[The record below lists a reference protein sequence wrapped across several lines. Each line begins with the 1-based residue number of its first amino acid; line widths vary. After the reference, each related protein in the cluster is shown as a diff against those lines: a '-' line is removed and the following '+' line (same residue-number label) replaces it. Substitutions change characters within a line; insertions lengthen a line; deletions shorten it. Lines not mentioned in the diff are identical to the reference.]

1 MVEKTYQLILTSL
14 VFKLCKKLV
23 WIFCSL
29 PVFLLPLSSHAE
41 TLRLISDE
49 ETEQFL
55 ADILQPLY
63 KNANIPF
70 SQNNV
75 FLVED
80 NSLNAFVGDGN
91 IMFVHTGTLMNADNA
106 NQVVG
111 VLAHETGHIQGGH
124 IIRQKIKMQSL
135 QQASLA
141 SMVAAGI
148 LGAAT
153 GRADVGM
160 AVLLGTGSSALHNM
174 SAYQIQEERSAD
186 EAAVQLLNKTKQS
199 PAGIRDFMK
208 KIQQQNIMQGIDED
222 AYLRTHPITS
232 ERITFLAK
240 AAELS
245 PYSALNSDLEKR
257 FKLIQAKLQAF
268 LQPPSL
274 VLKKFPN
281 SDLSEPAYYARSI
294 AYFRLLNVNLALKN
308 IDILLQNYPKN
319 PFYHE
324 LKAQIFMETGNLP
337 KAVDEYQIAYDLLP
351 DSALFQINLAQAMIE
366 NSPNKQ
372 DVQKIILLLNK
383 SLIQRE
389 TPYAW
394 LLLSR
399 AYGLKNDIANANYAA
414 AEFSFSNGDLDT
426 AERQTD
432 NALKANPSNS
442 LKLKLDDLQK
452 RIFDLQKQKRK
463 QIQYL

>member
-1 MVEKTYQLILTSL
+1 MVEKTYQLILTSF

-29 PVFLLPLSSHAE
+29 PVFLLPFSSHAE

-55 ADILQPLY
+55 ADILKPLY
-63 KNANIPF
+63 QSAGIAF
-70 SQNNV
+70 SRNNV
-75 FLVED
+75 FLVDD

-106 NQVVG
+106 NQIVG

-160 AVLLGTGSSALHNM
+160 AVLLGTSSSALHNM

-208 KIQQQNIMQGIDED
+208 KIQQQNIMEGIEENT
-222 AYLRTHPITS
+222 YLRTHPVTS
-232 ERITFLAK
+232 ERITFLSQ
-240 AAELS
+240 AAEKS
-245 PYSALNSDLEKR
+245 PYPLLNSELENR
-257 FKLIQAKLQAF
+257 FELIKAKLQAF
-268 LQPPSL
+268 LQPPEKI
-274 VLKKFPN
+274 LKQFPITDT
-281 SDLSEPAYYARSI
+281 SVPAYYARSI
-294 AYFRLLNVNLALKN
+294 AYFRLLNINLALKN

-319 PFYHE
+319 PFFHE
-324 LKAQIFMETGNLP
+324 LKAQIFMETGNLS
-337 KAVDEYQIAYDLLP
+337 KAVEEYQIAYDLLP
-351 DSALFQINLAQAMIE
+351 NSALFQINLAQAMIE
-366 NSPNKQ
+366 NSPNAN
-372 DVQKIILLLNK
+372 DIQKIINLLNQ
-383 SLIQRE
+383 SLILRQDSF
-389 TPYAW
+389 AW